1 MQNSRLSNV
10 VGFDDAPFQRD
21 HRGSVPII
29 GSVYADLRFDGVLM
43 GEIEKDGFDA
53 AGKIADIV
61 RCSRFAGHIRLIMLQ
76 GIALGGFNVVDVFEL
91 HHRLCI
97 PVMIVARKRPDMAAV
112 KNALVSHID
121 QGRKKWEIIE
131 RLGPMEPAGNVYIQ
145 RVGMSETQA
154 LAVLNRFCIHGN
166 IPEPIRSAHLI
177 ATALV
182 NGQSRGKP

>member
-1 MQNSRLSNV
+1 
-10 VGFDDAPFQRD
+10 
-21 HRGSVPII
+21 
-29 GSVYADLRFDGVLM
+29 
-43 GEIEKDGFDA
+43 
-53 AGKIADIV
+53 
-61 RCSRFAGHIRLIMLQ
+61 
-76 GIALGGFNVVDVFEL
+76 
-91 HHRLCI
+91 
-97 PVMIVARKRPDMAAV
+97 MAAV